1 LSFPGRGMK
10 FGNSLFIM
18 GMFSKNIC
26 LLVCNYLGLT
36 FGWLTDGQFSPG
48 TAVLKVVSLFFINK
62 CLLIHLFIYLF
73 CGTEAWSTTWATP
86 PVLFCWWVFSR

>member
-1 LSFPGRGMK
+1 MK

-48 TAVLKVVSLFFINK
+48 TAVLKVVSLFCINK
-62 CLLIHLFIYLF
+62 CLLIYLFIYFVVPRLEVQLEPLHQF
-73 CGTEAWSTTWATP
+73 FFVMGIFEIS
-86 PVLFCWWVFSR
+86 VL